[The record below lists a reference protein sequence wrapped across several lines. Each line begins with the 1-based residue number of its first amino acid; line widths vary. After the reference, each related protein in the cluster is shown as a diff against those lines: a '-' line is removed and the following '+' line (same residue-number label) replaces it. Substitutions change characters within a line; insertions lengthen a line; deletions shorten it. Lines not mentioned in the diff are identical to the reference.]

1 MELLYKTDV
10 NSTIYDQYLEPS
22 ILGNIINDKIH
33 FIQKPENLIT
43 INVPNTY
50 KFRPERVAKQ
60 FYGHESFYPLIL
72 AANNIGTL
80 FHFVPS
86 NFNNQIKMLKSE
98 VIEQILNI

>member
-1 MELLYKTDV
+1 MDILYNYDMNPTV
-10 NSTIYDQYLEPS
+10 YDQYIEPT
-22 ILGNIINDKIH
+22 ILGNLINDKIH
-33 FIQKPENLIT
+33 YIQKPENLVV
-43 INVPNTY
+43 INVPDTY
-50 KFRPERVAKQ
+50 KYRPERVAKQ

-98 VIEQILNI
+98 VIEQILNV